1 MCIFSISSRAFPRV
15 HTIVSRS
22 IAIREPHDSG
32 ITRCLLS
39 DSLLLLTEATIT
51 SSALLSR
58 PSLPTVDGKSV
69 YKGSV
74 TVICQSST
82 HPLLYIQF
90 DKQSNTIDMV
100 APRSCPG
107 LNVEILVDDQPLQE
121 YDDMEDD
128 LGDPNTIIKYIEA
141 RSNAYFAVRVE
152 MNYDFPFPAGDL
164 EIRTTVDERHTDSRL
179 IRADKLY
186 DLSGTIINGCVTRI
200 GDRTDGLYKFRF
212 VALNSGESQRLRN
225 YDLGE
230 D

>member
-1 MCIFSISSRAFPRV
+1 
-15 HTIVSRS
+15 
-22 IAIREPHDSG
+22 
-32 ITRCLLS
+32 
-39 DSLLLLTEATIT
+39 
-51 SSALLSR
+51 
-58 PSLPTVDGKSV
+58 
-69 YKGSV
+69 
-74 TVICQSST
+74 
-82 HPLLYIQF
+82 
-90 DKQSNTIDMV
+90 MV